1 MASLQKIRNHGALLI
16 VIVGV
21 AMLAFILGDFL
32 RDGSSL
38 IHRDRDKVGIVAG
51 EALSYAEY
59 EAEIKRIESFY
70 PDAQKAE
77 IHSQIRDQVWNNFL
91 QEHLFRT
98 QAEKIGMIVKADRIG
113 EDEAAELTE
122 LVLGANPHH
131 YIKENPSLL
140 DANGEVNREGIIQL
154 INSLNDAD
162 PEMLQNPEYVQQV
175 ASWMNLE
182 KTVRNMY
189 LQEKY
194 YTLLQSL
201 VRVNSLEAEF
211 SFNNR
216 QHGVSAEFVM
226 QPYYAIADSLVKV
239 SESDIK
245 KLYKQNLYRYKQEPT
260 RTIKYVSF
268 AKTPSSED
276 FEAAKAAMER
286 VQDEFRTTDDVM
298 LVVQQH
304 SETVYDGRDYSQE
317 NVPAQFKDFAFAKGA
332 KAGDCTDL
340 LFDGETYAM
349 ARIIKAGYSLPDSV
363 ELKAIIEGGEDREI
377 GWVTEEQLIRGNAPK
392 ALIEKAFAGKRGTQ
406 FTIPVGMG
414 EMTYEIMEV
423 SKATPKV
430 KLAILSRTVI
440 ASSKTESAIYNN
452 ASTFVVDH
460 NNTESFEAG
469 AQENGWVV
477 TPQYGL
483 KALTEN
489 VGNIKDSRQIVRW
502 AFEAKQGQVS
512 DVFECGDQ
520 FVVAALTEVND
531 GDYRP
536 LEAVRAELVIAA
548 TNDKKAEYI
557 ANQLKG
563 VNTLEAAAEL
573 FGTEV
578 KSAEGISMSS
588 YRLGAAGVEPAVIG
602 AALALDANAVSAPV
616 KGNNGVYV
624 VSVGEKKVAEG
635 ELNAATEI
643 SNLNMRTSYSIPYQA
658 VSLIEEN
665 AEVVDNRARF
675 Q

>member
-1 MASLQKIRNHGALLI
+1 MATLQSIRNHGTILL
-16 VIVGV
+16 VVVGV

-32 RDGSSL
+32 NSGSSFFNKN
-38 IHRDRDKVGIVAG
+38 RENVAEIAG
-51 EALSYAEY
+51 HQVHYTEY
-59 EAEIKRIESFY
+59 EAAKE
-70 PDAQKAE
+70 Q
-77 IHSQIRDQVWNNFL
+77 L
-91 QEHLFRT
+91 QEVYKIETGTSDINEDLTIQLRN
-98 QAEKIGMIVKADRIG
+98 QAWQMMLMDYTLREQAKEIGMDVTAD
-113 EDEAAELTE
+113 ELSE
-122 LVLGANPHH
+122 LCIGANPH
-131 YIKENPSLL
+131 
-140 DANGEVNREGIIQL
+140 QL
-154 INSLNDAD
+154 IRQRRAFYDETGNFNRFALVNFLNSLAQE
-162 PEMLQNPEYVQQV
+162 PESPEQAEGLKQAKNY
-175 ASWMNLE
+175 WMYWE
-182 KTVRNMY
+182 KAVRLTY

-194 YTLLQSL
+194 TDLLSKM
-201 VRVNSLEAEF
+201 VTA
-211 SFNNR
+211 NNLDAKYAYEGR
-216 QHGVSAEFVM
+216 NTTVDVQYVQ
-226 QPYYAIADSLVKV
+226 QPYYAVADSLVKV
-239 SESDIK
+239 TEGDLK
-245 KLYKQNLYRYKQEPT
+245 KLYNQKKEQYKQTPNRSLE
-260 RTIKYVSF
+260 YVSF
-268 AKTPSSED
+268 PIVPSAED
-276 FEAAKAAMER
+276 FADVEKLIKSLEN
-286 VQDEFRTTDDVM
+286 DFRTQEDVAA
-298 LVVQQH
+298 LVNSNSDVL
-304 SETVYDGRDYSQE
+304 YDGRDYSVE
-317 NVPAQFKDFAFAKGA
+317 TIPTEYKDFAFGKGVKKGA
-332 KAGDCTDL
+332 CTELSFADDTYSIARVMECGYNKA
-340 LFDGETYAM
+340 
-349 ARIIKAGYSLPDSV
+349 DSV
-363 ELKAIIEGGEDREI
+363 KLVLVANDENTEDVELGWFKASDLQKNIAE
-377 GWVTEEQLIRGNAPK
+377 P
-392 ALIEKAFAGKRGTQ
+392 AFNGKKGST
-406 FTIPVGMG
+406 FTVASGMG
-414 EMTYEIMEV
+414 EQTFKIADI

-430 KLAILSRTVI
+430 KLAILSRKVT
-440 ASSKTESAIYNN
+440 ASSKTYGALYNQAKQFVVANNN
-452 ASTFVVDH
+452 ADSLH
-460 NNTESFEAG
+460 QAAL
-469 AQENGWVV
+469 AQELSTAPVF
-477 TPQYGL
+477 GL
-483 KALTEN
+483 NEN
-489 VGNIKDSRQIVRW
+489 TDKVNDLKNSRAIVRW

-602 AALALDANAVSAPV
+602 AALALEANAVSAPV